1 MSISQ
6 RQHIRFS
13 LDLPAIR
20 YTKFGEKQ
28 EILLQQISVGGCFL
42 EWDDTILIGETIR
55 LEIPLPNKNW
65 LPLTCKVIY
74 KFEDNGIGAKFI
86 EITKFE
92 QELLG
97 RIITN
102 SLIQAGMPMPIDP
115 FAPPPQFTE
124 EPRKKEPSISDS
136 RRQKDEML
144 EKIMSSDF

>member
-6 RQHIRFS
+6 RQHVRFS

-42 EWDDTILIGETIR
+42 EWDDTILTGEIFR

-74 KFEDNGIGAKFI
+74 KFEDNGIGAQFI

-92 QELLG
+92 QELISK
-97 RIITN
+97 IITN
-102 SLIQAGMPMPIDP
+102 ALLEAGMPMPIDP
-115 FAPPPQFTE
+115 FAPPPKFADE
-124 EPRKKEPSISDS
+124 ERRKEPSITDS
-136 RRQKDEML
+136 RRHKDEML
-144 EKIMSSDF
+144 ERIMSSEF